1 MARAPRNTLTR
12 EAILA
17 EALTL
22 ADAEGL
28 AALTIRS
35 LAARLGVGPMSLYH
49 HVATK
54 DELLDALTD
63 AVHAELHLPDP
74 ARPLRDELE
83 ARARSVRA
91 ALRRHPWAAT
101 LMESR
106 AQPGAAGLRSRE
118 AVLEALRAN
127 GLGVAEAGHAFAI
140 LDAFCYGFALQ
151 ESMLDQV
158 GLRDSAPSLMTS
170 IDMSAHPRMLELAQ
184 EFASGDSYP
193 LDASYEIGLA
203 IVLDGILALRG

>member
-1 MARAPRNTLTR
+1 MARAPRNSLTR

-17 EALTL
+17 EALAL
-22 ADAEGL
+22 ADAEGI

-35 LAARLGVGPMSLYH
+35 LAARLGVGTMSLYH

-54 DELLDALTD
+54 DELVDALTD

-74 ARPLRDELE
+74 ALPLRDELE

-91 ALRRHPWAAT
+91 ALGRHPWAAT

-106 AQPGAAGLRSRE
+106 SQPGPAGLRSRE
-118 AVLEALRAN
+118 AVLEALRTD
-127 GLGVAEAGHAFAI
+127 GFGVAEAGHAFAI

-158 GLRDSAPSLMTS
+158 GLREDAPSLVGS
-170 IDMSAHPRMLELAQ
+170 IDMSAQPRVLELAR
-184 EFASGDSYP
+184 EFASCTGYP
-193 LDASYEIGLA
+193 LDTSYEIGLEL
-203 IVLDGILALRG
+203 VLDGILALRG